1 MLDHLAEVALRVH
14 ELTRNPECRELV
26 RQKLREFVKAVDE
39 EWEAALEAAKEDA
52 KLRDRAKG
60 CPGLGW
66 TWVDLPKEEKKK
78 RDRKRREGFW
88 MRYTLEDKLGKLL
101 AAGSFIGNMVYGDDV
116 PAPSEVERG
125 LLACVVMAVIHDLP
139 SLSYNRLAAGI
150 LEEEELARWS
160 ESVTDLQATAEG
172 CQKLRGCLIDVE
184 HLLREVPDSDDDVVF
199 ERPKTSATV
208 PSELPERGLECL
220 QVMRECGA
228 ISRDHRITEREIAVK
243 VYGGRAAVG
252 AMKQP
257 LAKLRQLKLV
267 KSLRGRK
274 GGHWLTDDGVSC
286 LSNPN
291 EIV

>member
-1 MLDHLAEVALRVH
+1 MPDHHAEIALRVH
-14 ELTRNPECRELV
+14 ELTRDPECRELV

-39 EWEAALEAAKEDA
+39 EWETALEAAKEDA

-60 CPGLGW
+60 CPGPGW
-66 TWVDLPKEEKKK
+66 TWVDVSKGEEKKK
-78 RDRKRREGFW
+78 KKRHDGFW

-101 AAGSFIGNMVYGDDV
+101 AAGAFIGDMVYGDDV
-116 PAPSEVERG
+116 PAPNDVERG

-139 SLSYNRLAAGI
+139 CLYYNRLAAGI

-160 ESVTDLQATAEG
+160 ESVTDLQAAAEG
-172 CQKLRGCLIDVE
+172 RQRLRGCLIDVE
-184 HLLREVPDSDDDVVF
+184 HLLRKVPDSDDDVVV
-199 ERPKTSATV
+199 ERPKTSATA
-208 PSELPERGLECL
+208 PSELSERGLECL

-228 ISRDHRITEREIAVK
+228 ISRDHRITETEIAVK

-267 KSLRGRK
+267 KALRGRT
-274 GGHWLTDDGVSC
+274 GGYWLTENGVSY
-286 LSNPN
+286 LSDHN